1 VGQVSDR
8 ADATAGLPRS
18 EAARRLAAAR
28 RRLFLASTAAGLVV
42 PWLLWASGLSDAA
55 WRALAGLPL
64 GHWPDLALYVE
75 SVLGL
80 LAIVGLPFGWYGGYR
95 LAHRFGLS
103 RQTPRAWFTDW
114 LKAALLG
121 LALSGLAIVALYAIF
136 ALAGAAWW
144 LLFAGLTTLAMILL
158 TFVAPYL
165 LVPIFY
171 RMRPL
176 EDAAAVDAVQQL
188 AAAAG
193 ARVRNVSTLDFS
205 RKTVEANAAVIG
217 FGRSRRVVLADTLL
231 SEFTLPEIKS
241 VVAHELGHHV
251 HRDVF
256 RLLVVQGALIWAGLA
271 VAAALGQPL
280 LALVGAPGGLAEPE
294 SLPLLLV
301 GAELFGLLAMPLA
314 NALSRRL
321 EAAADTFAL
330 DLTGDPAAF
339 ASSMRKLADQNLAET
354 SPPRWAELVLY
365 SHPPIERR
373 IRSAKAR
380 QHGQAA

>member
-1 VGQVSDR
+1 MGEVS
-8 ADATAGLPRS
+8 AAPTENAGVPRS

-28 RRLFLASTAAGLVV
+28 RRLFLASTAAGLAA

-55 WRALAGLPL
+55 WRAIAGLPL

-75 SVLGL
+75 FVLGL
-80 LAIVGLPFGWYGGYR
+80 LALLGLPFGWYGGYR
-95 LAHRFGLS
+95 LAHQFRLS

-121 LALSGLAIVALYAIF
+121 LVLGGLATVALYATV
-136 ALAGAAWW
+136 ALAGPTWW
-144 LLFAGLTTLAMILL
+144 VLFAGLASLAMIVL

-171 RMRPL
+171 RMQPL
-176 EDAAAVDAVQQL
+176 EDETTVRAVQQL

-217 FGRSRRVVLADTLL
+217 FGRSRHVVLADTLL
-231 SEFTLPEIKS
+231 SEFTLPEIRS

-256 RLLVVQGALIWAGLA
+256 RLLVIQCGLIWVGLA
-271 VAAALGQPL
+271 VAMAEGQPL
-280 LALVGAPGGLAEPE
+280 LALIGARGGLPEPAN
-294 SLPLLLV
+294 LPLLLV
-301 GAELFGLLAMPLA
+301 GAEFLGLATMPLG

-330 DLTGDPAAF
+330 DLTDDPGAF
-339 ASSMRKLADQNLAET
+339 ASSMRKLAGQNLAEA
-354 SPPRWAELVLY
+354 SPPRWAELVLH
-365 SHPPIERR
+365 SHPSIERR
-373 IRSAKAR
+373 IRSAEAR
-380 QHGQAA
+380 RRGRAA